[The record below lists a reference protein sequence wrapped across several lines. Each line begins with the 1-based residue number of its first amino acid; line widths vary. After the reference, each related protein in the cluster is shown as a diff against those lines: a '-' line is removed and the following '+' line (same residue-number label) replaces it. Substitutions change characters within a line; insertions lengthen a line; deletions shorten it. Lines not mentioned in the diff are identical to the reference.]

1 MKIKTFHFSIRTTLI
16 AIIGVLNLIIGTM
29 MMIHLYHSWVDH
41 KKATALGESIEI
53 VNILYDAEKYLSS
66 ERGTA
71 VSVLFAPPSVSG
83 ALMQELLRSRKNANA
98 ALDHALEILNE
109 KNVKELAA
117 PIHDVRESYGRLQ
130 KLRKNLDTA
139 LMLHTASMLNKSK
152 QDLSLPDQ
160 FFDADTD
167 LIMKIEKLIDVYTR
181 PYLIANPGAARQMR
195 FSHLIWNIT
204 EHAGREYAMLGKALA
219 ANEKISSAD
228 YDQLLLWKGRVQYAW
243 DLMHSSISNNAWGQ
257 DIAPA
262 MNDAEDHYFQTYEK
276 LKGIFYSARKSSGEK
291 VYPIKI
297 EAWLEIASQAV
308 GSLHTMNDAVLKVN
322 AKYISDIQ
330 SEAKRDI
337 ALSLALFGLLI
348 SLGFYSWRMINN
360 RVVHPV
366 NYMADTLYKATQGE
380 QFNIPELTNY
390 DDEIGKLVKA
400 LQLIQLNSI
409 ELKKEKERAEAAN
422 EAKSEFLANMSHEI
436 RTPMNVVIGLSNILS
451 NSSPLTEKQKEFIK
465 TLQLSAESLL
475 SIINDLLD
483 ISKIETEKYELE
495 IIPFNMAVL
504 VEEIVALMSVKA
516 EEKGLKFEIDMAG
529 VLDKEFMGDPTRI
542 RQVLINLCGNSIK
555 FTESGKIS
563 LKVQNFHNS
572 ATGTDD
578 IYLSVHDT
586 GIGISEDKL
595 ATIFDKF
602 SQADSSINRKY
613 GGTGLGLAITKNL
626 VEMMGGKINVESQL
640 GAGTVFTI
648 YLPLAQVGEAPQQE
662 VIKAPKIETFTRET
676 APIAANDDNYVL
688 LVEDYQPNA
697 LVAGLYLE
705 QFGFRHDVAENGM
718 KALQK
723 MKERDYHAV
732 LMDVQMHGLDG
743 YQTTREIRKFEK
755 EMHKQRVRIIG
766 MTAHALPGDR
776 EKCLEAGMDDYLTK
790 PFKPEDLR
798 EKLSTARVSLH

>member
-16 AIIGVLNLIIGTM
+16 AIIGALNVIIAIM
-29 MMIHLYHSWVDH
+29 MAVHLYNAWTAH
-41 KKATALGESIEI
+41 KKATAFSEAIAVI
-53 VNILYDAEKYLSS
+53 NILYDAEKFLSS

-71 VSVLFAPPSVSG
+71 VSVLFAPPSISG

-109 KNVKELAA
+109 KNVKELVA

-152 QDLSLPDQ
+152 QDLSLPQQ
-160 FFDADTD
+160 FFEADTD
-167 LIMKIEKLIDVYTR
+167 LIMKIERLIDVYTR
-181 PYLIANPGAARQMR
+181 PYLIANPSAARQMR

-219 ANEKISSAD
+219 ANERLTSAE
-228 YDQLLLWKGRVQYAW
+228 YDQLLLWKGRIQYAW
-243 DLMHSSISNNAWGQ
+243 ELMHSSISNNSWGQ
-257 DIAPA
+257 EIAPA
-262 MNDAEDHYFQTYEK
+262 MNDAEDRYFQTYEK
-276 LKGIFYSARKSSGEK
+276 LKDIFYSPGKAKSEK
-291 VYPIKI
+291 TYPIKI
-297 EAWLEIASQAV
+297 EAWLEIASQAIE
-308 GSLHTMNDAVLKVN
+308 SLHTMNAAVLKVN
-322 AKYISDIQ
+322 SHYISNIQ
-330 SEAKRDI
+330 NDARRDI
-337 ALSLALFGLLI
+337 ILSLILFGLLI
-348 SLGFYSWRMINN
+348 GLSLYSWRMINR
-360 RVVHPV
+360 RVVYPV
-366 NYMADTLYKATQGE
+366 NYMADTLYRAMKGE
-380 QFNIPELTNY
+380 NVAIPELTHY
-390 DDEIGKLVKA
+390 EDEIGKLVKV

-409 ELKKEKERAEAAN
+409 ELQKEKERAEAAN

-451 NSSPLTEKQKEFIK
+451 NSSPLTDKQKEFIK

-483 ISKIETEKYELE
+483 ISKIETENYELE
-495 IIPFNMAVL
+495 IIPFNMATL

-516 EEKGLKFEIDMAG
+516 EEKGLKFETDMAG
-529 VLDKEFMGDPTRI
+529 VLDREFMGDPTRI
-542 RQVLINLCGNSIK
+542 RQVLINLCSNSIK
-555 FTESGKIS
+555 FTESGTVT
-563 LKVQNFHNS
+563 LRVQNFHNS
-572 ATGTDD
+572 STGAGD

-586 GIGISEDKL
+586 GIGISEDKQ
-595 ATIFDKF
+595 ATIFEKF

-626 VEMMGGKINVESQL
+626 VEMMGGKISVESKL
-640 GAGTVFTI
+640 DSGSVFTV
-648 YLPLAQVGEAPQQE
+648 YLPLSMATSDLARSNFVEAEPFYQE
-662 VIKAPKIETFTRET
+662 GGQHSAENNNR
-676 APIAANDDNYVL
+676 VL

-705 QFGFRHDVAENGM
+705 QFGFMHDVAENGT

-723 MKERDYHAV
+723 MKERDYHAI

-755 EMHKQRVRIIG
+755 ETHKQRVRIIG

-798 EKLSTARVSLH
+798 EKLSTVRVSLH